1 MVRSRLALNN
11 TNPFVF
17 VISMLWHKA
26 IHLQNWTNCLLA
38 MLEHFPDR
46 KIKRGERREGRKG
59 IYIHTAN
66 ESFIRLKA
74 PLKLFTF
81 NTLES
86 DKTVFYV
93 KTETKAGFSEMI

>member
-1 MVRSRLALNN
+1 VVRSRLALNN

-17 VISMLWHKA
+17 VISTLWHKA
-26 IHLQNWTNCLLA
+26 IHSQNWTNCLLA

-66 ESFIRLKA
+66 ESFIRLKP

-81 NTLES
+81 NTLEF
-86 DKTVFYV
+86 DKTVLYV